1 MKPYNKSKTKIFEA
15 SQEMKRAI
23 KSRCNASR
31 ARLRIQALEE
41 QEEEKKRKK
50 KEKKR
55 LDVAEFRVMKEK
67 KRQILLLRGSK

>member
-1 MKPYNKSKTKIFEA
+1 
-15 SQEMKRAI
+15 MKRAI
-23 KSRCNASR
+23 KSRCNTSR

-67 KRQILLLRGSK
+67 KRQILVIRGSK